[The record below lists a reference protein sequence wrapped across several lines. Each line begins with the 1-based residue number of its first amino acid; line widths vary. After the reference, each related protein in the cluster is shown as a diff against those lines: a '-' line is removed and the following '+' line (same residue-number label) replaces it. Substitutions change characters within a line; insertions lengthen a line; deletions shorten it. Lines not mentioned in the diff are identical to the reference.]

1 MRTLIVW
8 LAALLAVVGSGIQ
21 VVQQTHDVRRL
32 HGQLQDA
39 QRMQDAELA
48 KHSRLLIERA
58 ALAAYQNVERIAQ
71 SELAMRFPLTVERI
85 ER

>member
-1 MRTLIVW
+1 MRMLSAWLI
-8 LAALLAVVGSGIQ
+8 ALLAVIGSGIQ

-39 QRMQDAELA
+39 QHMQDAELA

-71 SELAMRFPLTVERI
+71 SELAMQFPLTVERI
-85 ER
+85 EP

>member
-1 MRTLIVW
+1 MKSPVVW
-8 LAALLAVVGSGIQ
+8 LVALLAVVGSGIQ

-58 ALAAYQNVERIAQ
+58 ALAAYQNVERTAQ
-71 SELAMRFPLTVERI
+71 SELAMQFPRAVERI
-85 ER
+85 EP